1 MTALL
6 QIQGLT
12 VRAGAIPLI
21 DGLDLTLAAGEI
33 LALVGESGSGKSLTA
48 LSILR
53 LLSPDLTAAGVVRFD
68 GRDLMS
74 LDEGALCA
82 LRGADIGM
90 VFQEPMT
97 ALDPLMRI
105 GDQVAET
112 IRAHRRMPR
121 IEARAAAA
129 EMLARVGLDPAQVS
143 PERYPHQLSGGQRQR
158 AAIAAAVAL
167 KPRLIL
173 ADEPTTALDAAT
185 GAEVAGLLTRLVRAD
200 GAGLLFITHDLAL
213 AARLADRT
221 AVMAAGRVVETAPS
235 RRLLANPAHPATQ
248 RLAQATEVVR
258 RARLGGATDAGAAP
272 VLQASGLI
280 RDYAETRRS
289 PFARA
294 PRRRAA
300 EGVDLTL
307 RPGTITALVGR
318 SAAGKSTVAR
328 LLLGL
333 EPLDG
338 GAVRLAPGA
347 RAQAVFQDPYG
358 SLDPRWTVARIIA
371 EPATAPPPPGAV
383 EAALAEVGLDPALA
397 GRRPHQLSGGQR
409 QRVAL
414 ARALFAR
421 PAVLVM
427 DEATSALD
435 VIARQQILTLVGE
448 LADRRGLA
456 VALISHDLAAV
467 RGLADEVLVMD
478 QGRVVERGPPETLFR
493 APQHSATRALV
504 AAAGLDAGQPG

>member
-12 VRAGAIPLI
+12 VRAGATPLI

-53 LLSPDLTAAGVVRFD
+53 LLSPDLAAAGVVRFD
-68 GRDLMS
+68 GRDLMT
-74 LDEGALCA
+74 LDEPALCA
-82 LRGADIGM
+82 LRGAEIGM

-185 GAEVAGLLTRLVRAD
+185 GAEVASLLTRLVRAE

-235 RRLLANPAHPATQ
+235 RRLLASPAHPATQ
-248 RLAQATEVVR
+248 RLARATEVVR
-258 RARLGGATDAGAAP
+258 RARVGGATDAAP
-272 VLQASGLI
+272 VLQATGLT
-280 RDYAETRRS
+280 RDYTEARRS

-333 EPLDG
+333 EPPDG

-358 SLDPRWTVARIIA
+358 SLDPLWTVARIIA

-383 EAALAEVGLDPALA
+383 EAALTEVGLDPALA

-414 ARALFAR
+414 ARALFAG

-478 QGRVVERGPPETLFR
+478 QGRVVERGPPEILFR
-493 APQHSATRALV
+493 GPQHPATRALV
-504 AAAGLDAGQPG
+504 AAAGLDGDQPG